1 MASELD
7 KKADFDFTV
16 LFENLYSMKRQF
28 WNYDR
33 SQERFKK
40 QLTKLHNSY
49 FSKVVNP
56 KGGSSL
62 SKRKRA

>member
-1 MASELD
+1 MSELD

-40 QLTKLHNSY
+40 
-49 FSKVVNP
+49 
-56 KGGSSL
+56 
-62 SKRKRA
+62 